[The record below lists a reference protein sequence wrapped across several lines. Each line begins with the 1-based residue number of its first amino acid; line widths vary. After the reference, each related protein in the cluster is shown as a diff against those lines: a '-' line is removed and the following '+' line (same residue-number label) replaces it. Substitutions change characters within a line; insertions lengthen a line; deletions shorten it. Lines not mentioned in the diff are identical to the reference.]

1 MNSFDPE
8 VAPETAAAAS
18 PRLSVVIAV
27 KDEVDNIAPL
37 VAEIDAALA
46 AEPFEL
52 IFVDDGS
59 TDGTRAAL
67 KAAAATRPYL
77 RIAAHAVSCGK
88 SAGVDTGARMARGE
102 LLLLLDGDGQNDP
115 AYLPEMIRVIDEGG
129 LAVGLVQ
136 GERQGRKDTRFKRFQ
151 SRLANGVR
159 GALLNDG
166 TRDTGCGLKVV
177 RRDVHLRL
185 PLFDGLHRFMSAL
198 VKREGYEIRTVK
210 VVDRPRWHG
219 TSKYG
224 FWNRL
229 WVGIADLVGVWW
241 LVSRRKVQRVVEQG

>member
-1 MNSFDPE
+1 MTSFDPP
-8 VAPETAAAAS
+8 VAAPQSAAAA

-37 VAEIDAALA
+37 VAEIDAALT
-46 AEPFEL
+46 EPFEL

-67 KAAAATRPYL
+67 QAAAATRPYL
-77 RIAAHAVSCGK
+77 RIAAHAASCGK

-129 LAVGLVQ
+129 PRVGLVQ

-185 PLFDGLHRFMSAL
+185 PVFDGLHRFMSAL

-229 WVGIADLVGVWW
+229 WVGIADLLGVWW

>member
-1 MNSFDPE
+1 VTSFDPN
-8 VAPETAAAAS
+8 AAVP

-37 VAEIDAALA
+37 VAEIDAALT

-67 KAAAATRPYL
+67 EAAAATRPYL
-77 RIAAHAVSCGK
+77 RIAAHAASCGK
-88 SAGVDTGARMARGE
+88 TAAVDTGARMARGE
-102 LLLLLDGDGQNDP
+102 LLLLLDGDGQNNP
-115 AYLPEMIRVIDEGG
+115 AYLPQMIRVMDEGG
-129 LAVGLVQ
+129 PKVGLVH
-136 GERQGRKDTRFKRFQ
+136 GERQGRQDTRFKRFQ
-151 SRLANGVR
+151 SRTANRVR
-159 GALLNDG
+159 RALLKDV
-166 TRDTGCGLKVV
+166 TIDTGCGLKVV
-177 RRDVHLRL
+177 RRDVHLSL
-185 PLFDGLHRFMSAL
+185 PVFDGLHRFMSAL
-198 VKREGYEIRTVK
+198 VRREGYEILTVK
-210 VVDRPRWHG
+210 VVDRARWHG

-241 LVSRRKVQRVVEQG
+241 LIRRRKVPQVVEQG